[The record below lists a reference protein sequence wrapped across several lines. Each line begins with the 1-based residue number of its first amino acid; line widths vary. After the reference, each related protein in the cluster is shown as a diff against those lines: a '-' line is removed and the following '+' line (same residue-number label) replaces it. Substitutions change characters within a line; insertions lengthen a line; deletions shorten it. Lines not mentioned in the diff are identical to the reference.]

1 MATIDVTKE
10 TFQEEVLLS
19 ELPVLVEFWATW
31 CGPCKALAPIMD
43 EISEEYKGKVK
54 VCKVNI
60 DDQAE
65 LAAEYSV
72 MAVPSIM
79 VVKEGEITSAAVG
92 YRAKEELTGMLDL

>member
-10 TFQEEVLLS
+10 TFQEEVLQS

-43 EISEEYKGKVK
+43 EISEEYKDKVK

-92 YRAKEELTGMLDL
+92 YRAKEELTSMLDL

>member
-10 TFQEEVLLS
+10 TFQEEVLQS

-92 YRAKEELTGMLDL
+92 YRAKEEFTGMLDL

>member
-10 TFQEEVLLS
+10 TFQEEVLQS

-65 LAAEYSV
+65 LAAEYLSL
-72 MAVPSIM
+72 IH
-79 VVKEGEITSAAVG
+79 I
-92 YRAKEELTGMLDL
+92 